1 MNELGGD
8 GRRKIILNSKFQIL
22 AYFYLIEYWLIYSL
36 LCRKTDYYLTHPSFS
51 KQKNWTKRHM
61 GGLSLT

>member
-22 AYFYLIEYWLIYSL
+22 AYFYLIEY
-36 LCRKTDYYLTHPSFS
+36 
-51 KQKNWTKRHM
+51 
-61 GGLSLT
+61 